1 MTVMVAGQD
10 SLPVSLDLVADF
22 VNDLVDS
29 SWLVEHGLLAPSATV
44 TRGDLE
50 RGRELQG
57 ALLQIALANADEPAD
72 LTRAG
77 RVLDG
82 QATRSGLAVRFGP
95 GARLEPQADGV
106 DGALGRLLA
115 AVAGA
120 MADGSW
126 RRFKACREE
135 TCRWV
140 FVDRARNRSRHWCS
154 MEVCGNRAKAR
165 AFRARQGGLAASG

>member
-10 SLPVSLDLVADF
+10 SLPVSLDLIAEF
-22 VNDLVDS
+22 VNDRLDPA
-29 SWLVEHGLLAPSATV
+29 WLAEHGLLAPCVRV
-44 TRGDLE
+44 TRGELE

-57 ALLQIALANADEPAD
+57 ALLQLALANADEPSD
-72 LTRAG
+72 LARAG

-95 GARLEPQADGV
+95 SARLEARADGV

-126 RRFKACREE
+126 PRFKACREE

-140 FVDRARNRSRHWCS
+140 FVDRARNRSRQWCS

-165 AFRARQGGLAASG
+165 AYRARQGGRAARG